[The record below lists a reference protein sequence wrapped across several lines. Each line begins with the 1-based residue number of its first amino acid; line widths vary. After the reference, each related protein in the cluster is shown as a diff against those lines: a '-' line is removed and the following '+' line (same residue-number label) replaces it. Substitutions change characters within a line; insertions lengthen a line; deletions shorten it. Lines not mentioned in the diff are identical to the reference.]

1 MFVLKRDYRRAKR
14 PQYIKMDDK
23 WSSVIGQLDVRST
36 MILSVTFSVNIK
48 CYGWFNVKVLNDD
61 VEHIHVLH
69 QLIFVEFFLYICN
82 TTVLFFLGGGSV
94 ELKLVS
100 WLTNVIICNLAI

>member
-1 MFVLKRDYRRAKR
+1 
-14 PQYIKMDDK
+14 
-23 WSSVIGQLDVRST
+23 

-69 QLIFVEFFLYICN
+69 QLIFVEFFFYNII
-82 TTVLFFLGGGSV
+82 FLLVGGCLIKISIM
-94 ELKLVS
+94 
-100 WLTNVIICNLAI
+100 T

>member
-14 PQYIKMDDK
+14 PQYVEMDDN
-23 WSSVIGQLDVRST
+23 WSSVIGQLDIRST

-48 CYGWFNVKVLNDD
+48 CYGWFNVKVLNDNVDDD

-69 QLIFVEFFLYICN
+69 QLIFVEFFL
-82 TTVLFFLGGGSV
+82 
-94 ELKLVS
+94 
-100 WLTNVIICNLAI
+100 

>member
-1 MFVLKRDYRRAKR
+1 
-14 PQYIKMDDK
+14 
-23 WSSVIGQLDVRST
+23 

-69 QLIFVEFFLYICN
+69 QLIFVEFFFII
-82 TTVLFFLGGGSV
+82 LFFFWWG
-94 ELKLVS
+94 VS
-100 WLTNVIICNLAI
+100 N